1 MRIIAFFFTLIFL
14 FLCSLPLFARDITV
28 TVVDSSLD
36 LPLEGTVIRTRDG
49 KEYICDEEGKAV
61 IQVPDNR
68 QTIIYA
74 AYPGY
79 ETGALTVPTTGDS
92 FTIGLNLS
100 GFLQGRELVIE
111 ASMPGT
117 NETRTG
123 RSVAVSSGEIAQT
136 GEIGIFEDV
145 MSTIKL
151 LPGVNYSGAFNSQP
165 SIRGGLPGDMGASL
179 DGFYISNPYHWRGG
193 YSIFDP
199 HMVQNAQLSYGV
211 FSTRYGHSISG
222 LLEVTAKKPSSTET
236 MFDLGINTS
245 MANFNL
251 SVPLSG
257 RGGLL
262 FMGRVTYYD
271 PLVTLAKDLSKT
283 FPKLDV
289 MKYAKQAPY
298 IRAVTANGNYIFT
311 DNLELTST
319 GFFGMDGVGVQYLTN
334 SVQVEIDLINYQGF
348 LTSSLLWTPRTDM
361 LVKFTAGTG
370 YEDYIYDGVIE
381 DNAPGRGF
389 TDHFKNKYHDL
400 WVFIGRDDFDYLD
413 KKLIKQSDSS
423 FKIQGRIDYDWE
435 LTERFLLA
443 AGVQEMYNLY
453 RSHGDQSTF
462 YDTKFTNLEQ
472 SQQDYL
478 RTLYPALEPSTW
490 EDLRISVPIRYAPNS
505 ENNLFTTSAYIL
517 TEYNNGNRIKAELGL
532 RIDHFF
538 LYNKGFSLSGEPAL
552 NPRLNIDFN
561 VLRNFG
567 FLESLDLSGGTGL
580 FSSINDNIY
589 AAEKKYNIQKI
600 KPDRSWTSVL
610 GIKFQFPES
619 LSLNI
624 EGYYKYIFNRMY
636 VPVTLDLNDM
646 DINPRFDGEGM
657 VWGAD
662 IMLHKAQSRFW
673 DGWLSYSFN
682 WAKYRD
688 PEGKINAIGVSGGNF
703 GSGWYFPSYHRF
715 HNLNLIMN
723 VKPIK
728 YINIYIRFGLASGM
742 PSSRRVGNNPVT
754 YPVLMYDG
762 VPNHFVE
769 KIYWSSSNYTFPSDA
784 SNRTPLAFPLDIKF
798 SIFGGKKNGK
808 TRYEIYIAVENIFAL
823 EYATDENNRFNDTT
837 IDKNS
842 NFANFEM
849 PIPIPSFGFKISY

>member
-1 MRIIAFFFTLIFL
+1 MRIITFFFALIFL
-14 FLCSLPLFARDITV
+14 FLCSLSLFARDITV

-49 KEYICDEEGKAV
+49 KEYICDEDGKAV
-61 IQVPDNR
+61 IQVSDDR

-79 ETGALTVPTTGDS
+79 ETGALTIPLTGNL

-100 GFLQGRELVIE
+100 GYLEGRELVIE

-123 RSVAVSSGEIAQT
+123 RSVAVNSGEIAQT

-151 LPGVNYSGAFNSQP
+151 LPGVNYSGAFNTQP
-165 SIRGGLPGDMGASL
+165 SIRGGYPGDMGASL

-199 HMVQNAQLSYGV
+199 HMVQNAQLSHGI
-211 FSTRYGHSISG
+211 FSTRYGHTTSG
-222 LLEVTAKKPSSTET
+222 LLEVTAKKPSPTET
-236 MFDLGINTS
+236 MFELGLNTS

-251 SVPLSG
+251 SVPLTG

-271 PLVTLAKDLSKT
+271 PLVALAKDLSKT
-283 FPKLDV
+283 FPKLNV
-289 MKYAKQAPY
+289 IKYAKQAPY
-298 IRAVTANGNYIFT
+298 IRAASANGNYRFT
-311 DNLELTST
+311 DNLELTAT

-334 SVQVEIDLINYQGF
+334 NEQVEIDLINYQGF
-348 LTSSLLWTPRTDM
+348 LTSSLLWTPRADM

-370 YEDYIYDGVIE
+370 YEDYIYDGIIA
-381 DNAPGRGF
+381 DNVPGRYF
-389 TDHFKNKYHDL
+389 SEYFNNKYPELREYIGSPTYDYHDNRT
-400 WVFIGRDDFDYLD
+400 IN
-413 KKLIKQSDSS
+413 QSDSS
-423 FKIQGRIDYDWE
+423 FNIQGRVDYDWE
-435 LTERFLLA
+435 LTERFLFA
-443 AGVQEMYNLY
+443 AGVQEMFNLY
-453 RSHGDQSTF
+453 RSHGEQSTF
-462 YDTKFTNLEQ
+462 YDTKFTDLEQ
-472 SQQDYL
+472 SQQNNLKL
-478 RTLYPALEPSTW
+478 RYPTFPQSTW
-490 EDLRISVPIRYAPNS
+490 NDLRISVPIKYAPNL
-505 ENNLFTTSAYIL
+505 ENSLFTTSAYIL
-517 TEYNNGNRIKAELGL
+517 TEYNNGKRLKAELGL
-532 RIDHFF
+532 RLDHFF
-538 LYNKGFSLSGEPAL
+538 LYNKGFSLSGQPAL

-561 VLRNFG
+561 VLKKFG

-580 FSSINDNIY
+580 FSSIDDNIF

-600 KPDRSWTSVL
+600 KPNRSWTSVL
-610 GIKFQFPES
+610 GIKFRFPES

-636 VPVTLDLNDM
+636 VPVALDLNDM
-646 DINPRFDGEGM
+646 DINPRFDGEGI

-662 IMLHKAQSRFW
+662 IMLHKAQSRFL

-688 PEGKINAIGVSGGNF
+688 PEGRINAIGVSGGNF
-703 GSGWYFPSYHRF
+703 GSEWYFPSYHRF

-723 VKPIK
+723 IKPVKNL
-728 YINIYIRFGLASGM
+728 NIYIRFGLASGM
-742 PSSRRVGNNPVT
+742 PSSRRVGSKPAS
-754 YPVLMYDG
+754 YPVLMYDDE
-762 VPNHFVE
+762 PHFIE
-769 KIYWSSSNYTFPSDA
+769 KIYWSSSNFTFPFDA

-798 SIFGGKKNGK
+798 SVFGGKKNGK
-808 TRYEIYIAVENIFAL
+808 TRYEIYFAVENIFAL
-823 EYATDENNRFNDTT
+823 EYASDENNRFNDIT

>member
-1 MRIIAFFFTLIFL
+1 MPIKTFFFILSFL
-14 FLCSLPLFARDITV
+14 FFCSLSLFARDITI

-36 LPLEGTVIRTRDG
+36 LPLEGTIIRTRDG
-49 KEYICDEEGKAV
+49 KQYICDKDGKAV
-61 IQVPDNR
+61 IQVPDDR

-79 ETGALTVPTTGDS
+79 ETGVLTIPTTGNL
-92 FTIGLNLS
+92 FTIGLTLS
-100 GFLQGRELVIE
+100 GYFEERELVIE
-111 ASMPGT
+111 ASRPGS
-117 NETRTG
+117 NETKTG

-151 LPGVNYSGAFNSQP
+151 LPGVNYSGAFNTQP
-165 SIRGGLPGDMGASL
+165 SIRGGRPGDMGAYL

-236 MFDLGINTS
+236 MFELGLNTS

-251 SVPLSG
+251 SFPLSG

-271 PLVTLAKDLSKT
+271 PMVTLVKDLSKT

-289 MKYAKQAPY
+289 INYAKQAPY
-298 IRAVTANGNYIFT
+298 IRAAAADGNYRFA
-311 DNLELTST
+311 DNLELTTT
-319 GFFGMDGVGVQYLTN
+319 GFFGMDGVGVQYLTEG
-334 SVQVEIDLINYQGF
+334 VQVEIDLTNYQGF
-348 LTSSLLWTPRTDM
+348 LSSSLLWTPRADM
-361 LVKFTAGTG
+361 LVKFTAGIG
-370 YEDYIYDGVIE
+370 YEDYIYDGIIE

-389 TDHFKNKYHDL
+389 SDNFKDKYPDL
-400 WVFIGRDDFDYLD
+400 LAFIGSDYFDYLD
-413 KKLIKQSDSS
+413 KRLIKQSDSS
-423 FKIQGRIDYDWE
+423 LNIQGRVDFDWE

-453 RSHGDQSTF
+453 RSHGEQSTF
-462 YDTKFTNLEQ
+462 YDTKFTDLEE

-478 RTLYPALEPSTW
+478 KTLFPALTPSTW
-490 EDLRISVPIRYAPNS
+490 NDTRISVPIKYSPNS

-517 TEYNNGNRIKAELGL
+517 TEYNNGGRIKAELGL

-538 LYNKGFSLSGEPAL
+538 LYNKGFTLSGDPAI

-561 VLRNFG
+561 VLKNFG

-580 FSSINDNIY
+580 FSSIDDNIF
-589 AAEKKYNIQKI
+589 AAEKKYNIQKT
-600 KPDRSWTSVL
+600 KPNRSWTSIL
-610 GIKFQFPES
+610 GIKFRFPES

-636 VPVTLDLNDM
+636 IPVTLDINDM
-646 DINPRFDGEGM
+646 DINPRFDGEGI

-673 DGWLSYSFN
+673 DGWLSYSFI

-703 GSGWYFPSYHRF
+703 GSEWYFPSYHRF
-715 HNLNLIMN
+715 HTLNMVMN
-723 VKPIK
+723 IKPIK
-728 YINIYIRFGLASGM
+728 YINIYIHFGLASGM
-742 PSSRRVGNNPVT
+742 PSSRRVGNNPAS
-754 YPVLMYDG
+754 YPVLMYDDD
-762 VPNHFVE
+762 PHFIE
-769 KIYWSSSNYTFPSDA
+769 RIYWSSSNFTFPSDA

-798 SIFGGKKNGK
+798 SVFGGKKNGK
-808 TRYEIYIAVENIFAL
+808 TRYEMYFAVENIFAL
-823 EYATDENNRFNDTT
+823 QYTSDENNRLNDIT

-849 PIPIPSFGFKISY
+849 PIPIPSFGFKFSY